1 MIPSVGEGKGLGLR
15 QGLQGTSEVTS
26 LQIHSLNLVEV
37 LCVQCVDVLYILPI
51 LYQCF
56 ISIQYLEDSYKQDAL
71 NSKMA
76 DEHQEG
82 TSMRFH
88 PQNLTM
94 DTLVIKGLVSPHDT
108 EQRPHHHSG
117 AGAAGTGPF
126 CEPAASPGCANGLS
140 GQNSQSISISTE
152 TSQEKHCMFSST
164 NFRLKQHHWLLTRIP
179 APRTS
184 NYNTSLPSP

>member
-1 MIPSVGEGKGLGLR
+1 M
-15 QGLQGTSEVTS
+15 LQCRTGGTTGTGA
-26 LQIHSLNLVEV
+26 
-37 LCVQCVDVLYILPI
+37 P
-51 LYQCF
+51 
-56 ISIQYLEDSYKQDAL
+56 EDSYKQDAL

-108 EQRPHHHSG
+108 EQRLHHHSG

-152 TSQEKHCMFSST
+152 TSQEKCCMFSST